1 VIAVSAVSAAGG
13 VLLLDLALLALLLA
27 VVVLKMQNTRPDRA
41 SPTGC
46 SNEVAA
52 PHQNITKQP
61 ERILIM
67 TKSTRAT
74 MKARQRLSE
83 PIATPSLHDVLLA
96 LGFYQVEIVSTLGK
110 PPSGSPLANLMTVDE
125 YRSTGFTPPADYDVW
140 FGVNPISPDV
150 VFGRGTELDVTRVV
164 AIFADLDVKAGGL
177 ASLTECHEVVK
188 HLSNMLRVPPAVV
201 VESGHGLQPYWRIVW
216 GDTTLRV
223 AADNRQAWRDIYA
236 RWGGLVQ
243 QVAQEVNP
251 AARIDNVYQL
261 SHVMRCPG
269 SVNNKADPI
278 AVRTTLVDGAL
289 PLAARTV
296 TRKHLQETLDLYEAP
311 PLGGEVGPLAKRV
324 PTSWGEAVDWI
335 NAQPGTNEPIRSM
348 SALMFAHCDF
358 DAVVKQFEEGV
369 LDEGSAYSLMTKKVW
384 SAVALSTEGNTGL
397 ALAVATLHAAYLEVV
412 TVRRKGQLRKESRSP
427 VTAEDEFRRCL
438 VGAVAKVRARG
449 NSPLPSRDA
458 NGKIQLLVTRE
469 AGK

>member
-1 VIAVSAVSAAGG
+1 MSNDTRAAKK
-13 VLLLDLALLALLLA
+13 A
-27 VVVLKMQNTRPDRA
+27 RPAKISPEAKPIA
-41 SPTGC
+41 SP
-46 SNEVAA
+46 
-52 PHQNITKQP
+52 
-61 ERILIM
+61 
-67 TKSTRAT
+67 
-74 MKARQRLSE
+74 
-83 PIATPSLHDVLLA
+83 SLFDVLVA
-96 LGFYQVEIVSTLGK
+96 LDGWTHEVFSTLGK
-110 PPSGSPLANLMTVDE
+110 PPSGLTVANLMTVDE
-125 YRSTGFTPPADYDVW
+125 YRSTGFMPPADYDVW
-140 FGVNPISPDV
+140 FGVNPVSSDV

-188 HLSNMLRVPPAVV
+188 QLSSMLRAAPTVV
-201 VESGHGLQPYWRIVW
+201 VESGHGLQPYWRISPRW
-216 GDTTLRV
+216 GTLRV
-223 AADNRQAWRDIYA
+223 DDDNRQVWRETYA

-243 QVAQEVNP
+243 QVVAEVRP
-251 AARIDNVYQL
+251 GARIDNVYQL

-289 PLAARTV
+289 PLGATPV

-348 SALMFAHCDF
+348 SPLMFAHCDF

-369 LDEGSAYSLMTKKVW
+369 LDEGSAYGLMTKKVW
-384 SAVALSTEGNTGL
+384 SAVALSTEGNSGL

-438 VGAVAKVRARG
+438 VGAVAKVRARS

>member
-1 VIAVSAVSAAGG
+1 MTSFAHAYNVTTGEPVKRGPAGRSRAAVRG
-13 VLLLDLALLALLLA
+13 VGSRGAENAEHPA
-27 VVVLKMQNTRPDRA
+27 RPSKSDRA
-41 SPTGC
+41 FKEWARHA
-46 SNEVAA
+46 N
-52 PHQNITKQP
+52 PHIHNLTKQP

-67 TKSTRAT
+67 SKSTRAT
-74 MKARQRLSE
+74 MKARPTKISPEAE
-83 PIATPSLHDVLLA
+83 PIATPSLHDVLVA
-96 LGFYQVEIVSTLGK
+96 LGDGSLEVVSTLGK
-110 PPSGSPLANLMTVDE
+110 PPSGSTVANRMTVGE
-125 YRSTGFTPPADYDVW
+125 YRSTGFAPPPDFDVW
-140 FGVNPISPDV
+140 FGVNPISSDV

-188 HLSNMLRVPPAVV
+188 QLSKMLRVPPAVV

-216 GDTTLRV
+216 GDTTLRY
-223 AADNRQAWRDIYA
+223 DDRRQAWRDIYA

-251 AARIDNVYQL
+251 SARIDNVYQL

-296 TRKHLQETLDLYEAP
+296 THKHLQETLDLYEAP

-324 PTSWGEAVDWI
+324 PTSWAEAVDWI

-348 SALMFAHCDF
+348 SPLIFAHCDF
-358 DAVVKQFEEGV
+358 DAVVRQFENGM
-369 LDEGSAYSLMTKKVW
+369 LDEGSAYGLMTKKVW
-384 SAVALSTEGNTGL
+384 SAVALSTEGNSGL
-397 ALAVATLHAAYLEVV
+397 ALAVATLHAAY
-412 TVRRKGQLRKESRSP
+412 GSAQS
-427 VTAEDEFRRCL
+427 L
-438 VGAVAKVRARG
+438 V
-449 NSPLPSRDA
+449 D
-458 NGKIQLLVTRE
+458 T
-469 AGK
+469 